1 MQSDAFKQSRE
12 EFFEGAGPLP
22 SSSNSQR
29 QPARSSRTS
38 SKFGLTASDRFLRID
53 PRLRRIVV
61 RACHNSYAAAK
72 VVELLEDCVV
82 SSFSAPP
89 RDGDDWVL
97 ISSSTTTT
105 TTTTTTAAATTSTNN
120 TKDCWWKGLLLQNPS
135 VCSVSSKAKEDYASS
150 EQPGYR
156 AQFSFDAESPT
167 GGFHRLLL
175 QSICQFH
182 GLTTVSRM
190 LHVDVPT
197 ETRGISCRT
206 KARALIVTGCLQ
218 ESKEGLPRL
227 RLLQHL
233 NEQDQTQQNQMNTT
247 LVTEEFSAVRVSI
260 A

>member
-1 MQSDAFKQSRE
+1 MQGDVFKQSRE

-22 SSSNSQR
+22 SSSANPRHQ
-29 QPARSSRTS
+29 RSSSRNDS
-38 SKFGLTASDRFLRID
+38 SERLTAADMFLRID
-53 PRLRRIVV
+53 PRLRRVVV

-82 SSFSAPP
+82 STFSTPP
-89 RDGDDWVL
+89 RGGDSNNTNGGNDWVL
-97 ISSSTTTT
+97 ISSSTATTT
-105 TTTTTTAAATTSTNN
+105 TTTTSNN
-120 TKDCWWKGLLLQNPS
+120 NNNNNKEYWWKGLLLHSPTG
-135 VCSVSSKAKEDYASS
+135 VSLRTKEYAASG

-190 LHVDVPT
+190 LYVDVPT
-197 ETRGISCRT
+197 ERGGISGRT
-206 KARALIVTGCLQ
+206 KARTLIVTGCLQ
-218 ESKEGLPRL
+218 EANEGAPRF

-233 NEQDQTQQNQMNTT
+233 NEQDQAQQNAVNANM
-247 LVTEEFSAVRVSI
+247 VTEQFSAVRV
-260 A
+260 